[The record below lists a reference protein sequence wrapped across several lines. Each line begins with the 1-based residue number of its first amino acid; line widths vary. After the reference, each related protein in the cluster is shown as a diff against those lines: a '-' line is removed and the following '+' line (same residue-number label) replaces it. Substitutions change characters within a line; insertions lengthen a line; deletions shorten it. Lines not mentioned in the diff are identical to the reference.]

1 MAGRR
6 RRPQLVRRRFHP
18 QHALAQREQGK
29 RLQRVVIPVTKDFTQ
44 LPSSNFGTI
53 TGAGLRDEV
62 EGQSW
67 LLKRL
72 VGNIFCQYVNADGNS
87 DPSQFWRQALVTA
100 GFFVSRNI
108 DSIQGEPD
116 LDYDEYDPMFLD
128 NITNPWIWRRSWIL
142 SNPEGNVV
150 RDDFPIANSNYVGDA
165 SGPHIDS
172 KVKRRI
178 LREQRLFFAL
188 TAVGWDGERR
198 EVQSLGP
205 SQGEIHAYLGLRIFG
220 KMMRGKNCF
229 GVLNIARGAGGL
241 MTPCIF
247 FPLIALDNAAVRG
260 TI

>member
-6 RRPQLVRRRFHP
+6 RRPQLVRRRFHLNT
-18 QHALAQREQGK
+18 HSLNENKANGSNG
-29 RLQRVVIPVTKDFTQ
+29 VVIPVTKDFTQ

-178 LREQRLFFAL
+178 LREQRLFFR
-188 TAVGWDGERR
+188 THRR
-198 EVQSLGP
+198 RMG
-205 SQGEIHAYLGLRIFG
+205 R
-220 KMMRGKNCF
+220 R
-229 GVLNIARGAGGL
+229 
-241 MTPCIF
+241 
-247 FPLIALDNAAVRG
+247 AA
-260 TI
+260 

>member
-1 MAGRR
+1 MFPNGNDLQKQERKVFGECDINDDSVDSLENVESGETWEPGSQPSEPSGRPTEAASAGSTPVSPSTRSRSTRTRQTAPTESSSQSPRTSPNSPRR
-6 RRPQLVRRRFHP
+6 ISGQS
-18 QHALAQREQGK
+18 REQGS
-29 RLQRVVIPVTKDFTQ
+29 VTK
-44 LPSSNFGTI
+44 SK
-53 TGAGLRDEV
+53 
-62 EGQSW
+62 GQSW

-165 SGPHIDS
+165 SGPHMGS

-198 EVQSLGP
+198 EVSPL
-205 SQGEIHAYLGLRIFG
+205 ALAKVRF
-220 KMMRGKNCF
+220 
-229 GVLNIARGAGGL
+229 
-241 MTPCIF
+241 TP
-247 FPLIALDNAAVRG
+247 
-260 TI
+260 T

>member
-1 MAGRR
+1 MGTWFPTLGTEWAADGGGLSWFDAGFT
-6 RRPQLVRRRFHP
+6 LNTLSLNENK
-18 QHALAQREQGK
+18 ANGSNG
-29 RLQRVVIPVTKDFTQ
+29 VVIPVTKDFTQ

-150 RDDFPIANSNYVGDA
+150 RDDFPSPTPTTWGR
-165 SGPHIDS
+165 
-172 KVKRRI
+172 KRPTHRLESQAKNLARAATI
-178 LREQRLFFAL
+178 LR
-188 TAVGWDGERR
+188 THRR
-198 EVQSLGP
+198 RMG
-205 SQGEIHAYLGLRIFG
+205 R
-220 KMMRGKNCF
+220 R
-229 GVLNIARGAGGL
+229 
-241 MTPCIF
+241 
-247 FPLIALDNAAVRG
+247 AA
-260 TI
+260 

>member
-1 MAGRR
+1 MFPNGNDLQSKKKEGIRR
-6 RRPQLVRRRFHP
+6 MRYKRRF
-18 QHALAQREQGK
+18 RRFSGK
-29 RLQRVVIPVTKDFTQ
+29 RGIRRNMGTWFPTLGTEWQADGGGLSWFDAGFTLNTLSLNENKANGSNGVVIPVTKDFTQ

-108 DSIQGEPD
+108 DSIQGRPD

-142 SNPEGNVV
+142 SNPGKRRSRRLPHRQLQLRGGRKRPTHRLESQAKNLARAAAILRTHTSSDGT
-150 RDDFPIANSNYVGDA
+150 A
-165 SGPHIDS
+165 SG
-172 KVKRRI
+172 VKSSP
-178 LREQRLFFAL
+178 
-188 TAVGWDGERR
+188 W
-198 EVQSLGP
+198 P
-205 SQGEIHAYLGLRIFG
+205 
-220 KMMRGKNCF
+220 
-229 GVLNIARGAGGL
+229 
-241 MTPCIF
+241 
-247 FPLIALDNAAVRG
+247 
-260 TI
+260 

>member
-1 MAGRR
+1 MGTWFPTLGTEWQADGGGLSWFDAGFT
-6 RRPQLVRRRFHP
+6 LNTLSLNENK
-18 QHALAQREQGK
+18 ANGSNG
-29 RLQRVVIPVTKDFTQ
+29 VVIPVTKDFTQ

-142 SNPEGNVV
+142 SNPEETS
-150 RDDFPIANSNYVGDA
+150 FETTS
-165 SGPHIDS
+165 
-172 KVKRRI
+172 
-178 LREQRLFFAL
+178 
-188 TAVGWDGERR
+188 
-198 EVQSLGP
+198 P
-205 SQGEIHAYLGLRIFG
+205 SP
-220 KMMRGKNCF
+220 
-229 GVLNIARGAGGL
+229 
-241 MTPCIF
+241 TPTTWGTQ
-247 FPLIALDNAAVRG
+247 AAH
-260 TI
+260 T

>member
-1 MAGRR
+1 MGTWFPTRNREWQADGGGLSWFDAGS
-6 RRPQLVRRRFHP
+6 
-18 QHALAQREQGK
+18 
-29 RLQRVVIPVTKDFTQ
+29 VTKDFTQ

-67 LLKRL
+67 LQTSRRQHLLPVRQRRRQL
-72 VGNIFCQYVNADGNS
+72 

-150 RDDFPIANSNYVGDA
+150 RDDFPSPTPTTWGR
-165 SGPHIDS
+165 
-172 KVKRRI
+172 KRPTHRLESQAKNLARAATI
-178 LREQRLFFAL
+178 LR
-188 TAVGWDGERR
+188 THRR
-198 EVQSLGP
+198 RMG
-205 SQGEIHAYLGLRIFG
+205 R
-220 KMMRGKNCF
+220 R
-229 GVLNIARGAGGL
+229 
-241 MTPCIF
+241 
-247 FPLIALDNAAVRG
+247 AA
-260 TI
+260 

>member
-1 MAGRR
+1 MGTWFPTLGTEWQADGGGLSWFDAGFT
-6 RRPQLVRRRFHP
+6 LNTLSLNEDK
-18 QHALAQREQGK
+18 ANGSNG
-29 RLQRVVIPVTKDFTQ
+29 VVIPVTKDFTQ
-44 LPSSNFGTI
+44 LPTSNFGQI

-72 VGNIFCQYVNADGNS
+72 VGNIFCQYVNGDGNS
-87 DPSQFWRQALVTA
+87 DPAQFWRQALVTA

-205 SQGEIHAYLGLRIFG
+205 SQGEIHAYLDLRIFG
-220 KMMRGKNCF
+220 KMMRGKNVSAF
-229 GVLNIARGAGGL
+229 
-241 MTPCIF
+241 
-247 FPLIALDNAAVRG
+247 
-260 TI
+260 

>member
-1 MAGRR
+1 MFPNGNDLQSKKRKVFGECDINDDSVDSLENVESGETWEPGSQPSEPSGR
-6 RRPQLVRRRFHP
+6 PTEAASVGSTPVSP

-29 RLQRVVIPVTKDFTQ
+29 RLQRSRHPSHQGLHPT
-44 LPSSNFGTI
+44 PSSNFGTI

-150 RDDFPIANSNYVGDA
+150 RDDFPIANSNYVGT
-165 SGPHIDS
+165 
-172 KVKRRI
+172 
-178 LREQRLFFAL
+178 Q
-188 TAVGWDGERR
+188 
-198 EVQSLGP
+198 
-205 SQGEIHAYLGLRIFG
+205 
-220 KMMRGKNCF
+220 
-229 GVLNIARGAGGL
+229 
-241 MTPCIF
+241 
-247 FPLIALDNAAVRG
+247 AAHTSTRKSSEES
-260 TI
+260 

>member
-1 MAGRR
+1 MGTWFPTLGTEWAADGGGLSWFDAGFT
-6 RRPQLVRRRFHP
+6 LNTLSLNENK
-18 QHALAQREQGK
+18 ANGSNG
-29 RLQRVVIPVTKDFTQ
+29 VVIPVTKDFTQ

-87 DPSQFWRQALVTA
+87 NPSQFWRQALVTA

-150 RDDFPIANSNYVGDA
+150 RDDFPSPTPTTWGR
-165 SGPHIDS
+165 
-172 KVKRRI
+172 KRPTHRLESQAKNLARAATI
-178 LREQRLFFAL
+178 LR
-188 TAVGWDGERR
+188 THRR
-198 EVQSLGP
+198 RMG
-205 SQGEIHAYLGLRIFG
+205 R
-220 KMMRGKNCF
+220 R
-229 GVLNIARGAGGL
+229 
-241 MTPCIF
+241 
-247 FPLIALDNAAVRG
+247 AA
-260 TI
+260 

>member
-1 MAGRR
+1 MGTWFPTLGTEWQADGGGLSWFDAGFT
-6 RRPQLVRRRFHP
+6 LNTL
-18 QHALAQREQGK
+18 ALNENKANGSNG
-29 RLQRVVIPVTKDFTQ
+29 VVIPVTKDFTQ
-44 LPSSNFGTI
+44 LPVEF
-53 TGAGLRDEV
+53 RDNH
-62 EGQSW
+62 GGRAPRRSRRPKLASQTSRRQH
-67 LLKRL
+67 LLPVRQRRRQL
-72 VGNIFCQYVNADGNS
+72 

-205 SQGEIHAYLGLRIFG
+205 SQGEIHAYLDLRIFG
-220 KMMRGKNCF
+220 KMMRGKNVSAF
-229 GVLNIARGAGGL
+229 
-241 MTPCIF
+241 
-247 FPLIALDNAAVRG
+247 
-260 TI
+260 

>member
-1 MAGRR
+1 MGGRR
-6 RRPQLVRRRFHP
+6 RRPQLVRRRLH

-29 RLQRVVIPVTKDFTQ
+29 RLQRSRHPRHQGLHPT
-44 LPSSNFGTI
+44 PSSNFGTI

-150 RDDFPIANSNYVGDA
+150 RDDFPIANSNYVGTQAAHTSTRKSSEESCASSDYSSHSPPSNGTA
-165 SGPHIDS
+165 SGVKSSPLALA
-172 KVKRRI
+172 KVRFTPTSRLAH
-178 LREQRLFFAL
+178 LR
-188 TAVGWDGERR
+188 
-198 EVQSLGP
+198 
-205 SQGEIHAYLGLRIFG
+205 
-220 KMMRGKNCF
+220 
-229 GVLNIARGAGGL
+229 
-241 MTPCIF
+241 
-247 FPLIALDNAAVRG
+247 
-260 TI
+260 

>member
-29 RLQRVVIPVTKDFTQ
+29 RLQRSRHPSHQGLHPT
-44 LPSSNFGTI
+44 PSSNFGTI

-188 TAVGWDGERR
+188 TKIRMGRR
-198 EVQSLGP
+198 
-205 SQGEIHAYLGLRIFG
+205 
-220 KMMRGKNCF
+220 
-229 GVLNIARGAGGL
+229 
-241 MTPCIF
+241 
-247 FPLIALDNAAVRG
+247 AA
-260 TI
+260 